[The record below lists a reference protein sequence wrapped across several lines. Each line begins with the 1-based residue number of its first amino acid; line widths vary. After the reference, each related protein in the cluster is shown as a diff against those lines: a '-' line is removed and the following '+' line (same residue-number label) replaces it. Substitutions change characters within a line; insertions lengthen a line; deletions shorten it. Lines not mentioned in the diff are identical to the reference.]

1 MLLMHNG
8 RLRALY
14 LFLSQLRLYK
24 KSILEKVYYNLFFA
38 KSYAYKSFKYKYW
51 FVHFFETRNSFKY
64 IWYEKIYEI

>member
-1 MLLMHNG
+1 MLLMHND

-38 KSYAYKSFKYKYW
+38 KSYVYKSFKYKY
-51 FVHFFETRNSFKY
+51 
-64 IWYEKIYEI
+64 

>member
-38 KSYAYKSFKYKYW
+38 KSYAYKSFKYKY
-51 FVHFFETRNSFKY
+51 
-64 IWYEKIYEI
+64 